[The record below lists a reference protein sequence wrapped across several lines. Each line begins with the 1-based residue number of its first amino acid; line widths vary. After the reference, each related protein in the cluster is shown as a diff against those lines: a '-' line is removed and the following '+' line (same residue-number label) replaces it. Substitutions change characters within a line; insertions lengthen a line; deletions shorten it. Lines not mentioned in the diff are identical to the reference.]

1 MNKSPKTRNNSRD
14 RSGIVLLVTLVL
26 LVVLSTLGYTLSTR
40 VAAQR
45 HRDQYIIDYSSA
57 RYGCDSAVKYALA
70 TLEDIDPELISRP
83 NEPDFSDLFCLSEAE
98 YQEILEQWFLENQLT
113 TSKGGRK
120 FNNMINVADVDDISS
135 DEFGLDGFDSYGSL
149 TIPGPYGPPWP
160 FVTEPVEFEVGSAKV
175 RIEIEDENA
184 KYPLG
189 WALLTDGSVKRE
201 AEAGFETF
209 CEMTGL
215 DAEKIEALKT
225 ELNEIGRIKMFAVE
239 FKPITRTVRTPIITS
254 SRSSASKSTS
264 KSSTSKT
271 PRTRVTRKT
280 VQVDE
285 QISEQITHFAEIFH
299 SSLIDTEALAEPTIV
314 GSDRK
319 ESALKYMGMWGS
331 MKVNVNTAPRHVLE
345 AAFIFGGDEVKIAEE
360 IIQRRRIEPFADIQ
374 DLKTELFRYSDSIG
388 RCENY
393 ITTVSRFFTIR
404 VTAVSGVAKASSV
417 IAITKDGAK
426 VKRIAVING

>member
-1 MNKSPKTRNNSRD
+1 MNKSLKNRNNSRD
-14 RSGIVLLVTLVL
+14 RSGIVLLITLVL

-57 RYGCDSAVKYALA
+57 RYGCDSAVKYALS

-98 YQEILEQWFLENQLT
+98 YQEILEQWRLENQLT
-113 TSKGGRK
+113 TSNDGKS
-120 FNNMINVADVDDISS
+120 FNDMIDVADVDDIGS
-135 DEFGLDGFDSYGSL
+135 DELGLDGFDSYGSL

-184 KYPLG
+184 KCPLG
-189 WALLTDGSVKRE
+189 WALLTDGRVKRE
-201 AEAGFETF
+201 AEAGFDTF

-215 DAEKIEALKT
+215 DAEKIDALKT
-225 ELNEIGRIKMFAVE
+225 ELNEIGQIKMFAVE
-239 FKPITRTVRTPIITS
+239 FKPIMRTIRTPITTAS
-254 SRSSASKSTS
+254 SRSSTS

-280 VQVDE
+280 IQVDE
-285 QISEQITHFAEIFH
+285 QISEQVTHFAEIFH

-331 MKVNVNTAPRHVLE
+331 MKVNINTAPRHVLE

-360 IIQRRRIEPFADIQ
+360 IIQQRRIEPFADIQ
-374 DLKTELFRYSDSIG
+374 DLKTKLFRYSDSIG

-417 IAITKDGAK
+417 IAITKDGEK